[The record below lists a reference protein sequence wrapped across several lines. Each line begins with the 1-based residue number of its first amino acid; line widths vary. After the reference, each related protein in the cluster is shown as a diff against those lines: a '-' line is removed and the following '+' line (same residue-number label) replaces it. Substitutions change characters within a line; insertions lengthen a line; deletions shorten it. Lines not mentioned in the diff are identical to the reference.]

1 MRVLVTGCGR
11 GGTNL
16 GIEVIR
22 CLGIPCTVDVEDRKF
37 FQHENLPP
45 AYATKL
51 ATENNGFTVEALQM
65 QMDRFPDL
73 KILFMLRHPY
83 DNVMSKILRGQ
94 PKSMGGDNETE
105 NIMPDGTVV
114 GASEALLYMHKV
126 LDDLISNE
134 KYSHRLI
141 VIKMEDLCTDIMGTV
156 TKIADFLNVKVTRE
170 SLQFYK
176 YNRNHHHQKRYRNEL
191 RPQVNLFF
199 DLDNSFD
206 GFFADKPEWVNQ
218 IKEIFSE
225 IAIKYDYVVSK

>member
-16 GIEVIR
+16 GIEVVR

-51 ATENNGFTVEALQM
+51 ATENNGFTTDAVRT
-65 QMDRFPDL
+65 QMDRFSDL

-105 NIMPDGTVV
+105 NVMPDGTVT

-126 LDDLISNE
+126 LDDLVSDE
-134 KYSHRLI
+134 KYSHRII

-156 TKIADFLNVKVTRE
+156 TEIAGFLNVKVTRE

-176 YNRNHHHQKRYRNEL
+176 YNRNQHHKKRYRNEL
-191 RPQVNLFF
+191 RPQVDLFL
-199 DLDNSFD
+199 DLDTNFN
-206 GFFADKPEWVNQ
+206 GFFNDKESVV
-218 IKEIFSE
+218 KEIKDKFCE
-225 IAIKYDYVVSK
+225 IAKKYDYKV